1 MKIMKI
7 LFFLAIVTLSTAC
20 HSGDTVKN
28 KSGDSEKAKNPQN
41 ESSVSLTSAQIKNA
55 GVVTGKAEKSN
66 MSYLLK
72 VNGKVDVPPQNV
84 VSISF
89 PLGGYLKSTN
99 LLPGMPV
106 RKGESLGVLE
116 DPQYI
121 QMQQDYLSAKIKEEQ
136 LQKEF
141 TRQQELNASKASS
154 DKMLEQVSS
163 DYQTQRVLVKAL
175 AQKLALIGLNP
186 EKINPD
192 NISKSVNV
200 YSPINGFVSKVDV
213 NIGKYVSPTEVL
225 FELIN
230 PEDIHLALS
239 VFQKDVQTLS
249 IGQQVIAT
257 TANNPERKYTA
268 HIILISHDI
277 DADGSVRVHCHFAH
291 IDKTLIPGM
300 YMNAEI
306 ETNSI
311 NTITVPEDAIVSF
324 DKKQYVFQAKDSN
337 QFQMVQIETGP
348 SMNGR
353 VSVISENSQSFLHN
367 DIVIKNAY
375 SLLMK
380 MKNTGEGE
388 E

>member
-1 MKIMKI
+1 MKI
-7 LFFLAIVTLSTAC
+7 LLLLSLVTLSVSC
-20 HSGDTVKN
+20 HRGDKEKEKPTN
-28 KSGDSEKAKNPQN
+28 TEKATAPKNA
-41 ESSVSLTSAQIKNA
+41 STVSLTAAQIKTA
-55 GVVTGKAEKSN
+55 GVVLGKAEKSN

-72 VNGKVDVPPQNV
+72 VNGKIDVPPQNV

-99 LLPGMPV
+99 LLPGMSV
-106 RKGESLGVLE
+106 RKGQSLGILE

-121 QMQQDYLSAKIKEEQ
+121 QMQQDYLSAKIREDQ
-136 LQKEF
+136 LLREF
-141 TRQQELNASKASS
+141 ARQQELNISKATS
-154 DKMLEQVSS
+154 DKMLEQVTS

-175 AQKLALIGLNP
+175 AQKLSLIGLNP

-213 NIGKYVSPTEVL
+213 NIGKYVSPTDVL

-239 VFQKDVQTLS
+239 VFQKDVPTLS
-249 IGQQVIAT
+249 IGQSVIAT
-257 TANNPERKYTA
+257 TANNPDKKYSA

-277 DADGSVRVHCHFAH
+277 DADGTVQVHCHFNH
-291 IDKTLIPGM
+291 IDKSLIPGM

-311 NTITVPEDAIVSF
+311 NTITVPEDAIVSYE
-324 DKKQYVFQAKDSN
+324 KKQYVFQAKDSN
-337 QFQMVQIETGP
+337 QFQMAQVETGP

-353 VSVISENSQSFLHN
+353 ISIMSENGQSFLQN
-367 DIVIKNAY
+367 EIVVKNAY

>member
-1 MKIMKI
+1 MKI
-7 LFFLAIVTLSTAC
+7 LIFLAFVTLSASC
-20 HSGDTVKN
+20 HSGNTAKDESV
-28 KSGDSEKAKNPQN
+28 GSEKAKHPQS

-55 GVVTGKAEKSN
+55 GVVIGKAERSN

-89 PLGGYLKSTN
+89 PLGGYLKSTS

-106 RKGESLGVLE
+106 RKGEPLGVLE
-116 DPQYI
+116 DLQYI
-121 QMQQDYLSAKIKEEQ
+121 QMQQDYLSAKIKEDQ

-141 TRQQELNASKASS
+141 TRQRELNASKASS

-163 DYQTQRVLVKAL
+163 DFQTQRVLVKAL

-239 VFQKDVQTLS
+239 VFQKDVSMLS
-249 IGQQVIAT
+249 IGQQVTAN
-257 TANNPERKYTA
+257 TANNPDKKYTA

-277 DADGSVRVHCHFAH
+277 DADGSVLVHCHFKH
-291 IDKTLIPGM
+291 IDGTLIPGM

-311 NTITVPEDAIVSF
+311 NSITVPEDAIVSF
-324 DKKQYVFQAKDSN
+324 EKKQYVFQAKDSN
-337 QFQMVQIETGP
+337 QFQMIQIETGP

-353 VSVISENSQSFLHN
+353 VSVISDNGQSFLQN

>member
-1 MKIMKI
+1 MKI
-7 LFFLAIVTLSTAC
+7 LLFLSIVILSTAC
-20 HSGDTVKN
+20 HTGDEVKD
-28 KSGDSEKAKNPQN
+28 KSVEPGKTNQPQN
-41 ESSVSLTSAQIKNA
+41 QSTVFVTGAQINTAGIVLGNA
-55 GVVTGKAEKSN
+55 ERNN

-106 RKGESLGVLE
+106 RKGETLGILE

-121 QMQQDYLSAKIKEEQ
+121 QMQQDYLSAKIREEQ

-154 DKMLEQVSS
+154 DKVLEQITS
-163 DYQTQRVLVKAL
+163 DFQTQRVLVKAL

-239 VFQKDVQTLS
+239 VFQKDVQSLS
-249 IGQQVIAT
+249 IGQQVMAT
-257 TANNPERKYTA
+257 TANNPNKKYTA
-268 HIILISHDI
+268 HIILITHDI
-277 DADGSVRVHCHFAH
+277 DADGSVQVHCHFNL

-311 NTITVPEDAIVSF
+311 NAITVPEDAIVSYE
-324 DKKQYVFQAKDSN
+324 KKQYVFQAKDSN
-337 QFQMVQIETGP
+337 QFEMIQIETGP

-353 VSVISENSQSFLHN
+353 VSVISENGQSFLQN
-367 DIVIKNAY
+367 VIVLKNAY